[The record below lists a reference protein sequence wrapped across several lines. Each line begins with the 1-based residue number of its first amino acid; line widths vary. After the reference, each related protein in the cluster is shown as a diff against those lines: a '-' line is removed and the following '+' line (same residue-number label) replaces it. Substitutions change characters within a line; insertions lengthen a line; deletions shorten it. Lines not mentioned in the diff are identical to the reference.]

1 MAKRFYWI
9 RLKDDFFNKREI
21 KKLRRLAGGDTYT
34 IIYLKMLLLAA
45 KTDGILTW
53 TGLEDTFAKELALD
67 LDERDED
74 VEMTLAYLIDKGL
87 AETQTQEKYFL
98 PYSLEVVGSE
108 GDSAERV
115 RRMRTKKALQCDAL
129 PLHCNTEIESR
140 DREREKKQDTRE
152 REETQDPDALTLE
165 NVRAY
170 CLEIG
175 SSVDPERFFDYYESV
190 GWKTTAGNP
199 IVDWR
204 AKLRSWKDTERKRPS
219 NFGTILAE
227 DFGQRR
233 TTGNP
238 FLDSL
243 MDDQQAAEVITKE

>member
-115 RRMRTKKALQCDAL
+115 RRMRTKKALQSDAL

-140 DREREKKQDTRE
+140 DRDREREKKQDTRE
-152 REETQDPDALTLE
+152 REKKQDPDTPTLE
-165 NVRAY
+165 AVRNYVADN
-170 CLEIG
+170 G
-175 SSVDPERFFDYYESV
+175 MTFDPDRFYDRYQSQ
-190 GWKTTAGNP
+190 GWRTSNGNP
-199 IVDWR
+199 ITDWQALCR
-204 AKLRSWKDTERKRPS
+204 YW
-219 NFGTILAE
+219 
-227 DFGQRR
+227 QRTQVEHSPKE

-243 MDDQQAAEVITKE
+243 MDDQQAAEVITEE